1 MIELLAETSRD
12 QKIID
17 ALMKA
22 SKWKDKRI
30 ADLEEKL
37 EKERKKDEEYKKR
50 HPSNIGVKND
60 KAYEIRPEI
69 LPQPGRGRNRG
80 RKRGIRVSSAN
91 TLRG

>member
-17 ALMKA
+17 ALRKA

-37 EKERKKDEEYKKR
+37 EMERKKDEEYKKDI
-50 HPSNIGVKND
+50 P
-60 KAYEIRPEI
+60 
-69 LPQPGRGRNRG
+69 L
-80 RKRGIRVSSAN
+80 
-91 TLRG
+91 T